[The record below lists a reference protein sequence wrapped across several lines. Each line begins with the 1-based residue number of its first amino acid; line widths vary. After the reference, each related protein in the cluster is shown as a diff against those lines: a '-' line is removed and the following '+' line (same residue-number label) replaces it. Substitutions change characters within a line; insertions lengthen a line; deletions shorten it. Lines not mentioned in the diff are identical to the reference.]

1 LRGANAS
8 QLKDAYQ
15 AGRNAVNQN
24 RKSQQSSAIII
35 AVGVG
40 VVVIVGPYLSQN
52 IWYNVLA
59 IAAWALFVAALSY
72 WWAKRNSR

>member
-1 LRGANAS
+1 MS

-15 AGRNAVNQN
+15 AGRNAVDQN
-24 RKSQQSSAIII
+24 RKSQQSSAIFI

-40 VVVIVGPYLSQN
+40 VVVIVAPYLGQN
-52 IWYNVLA
+52 TWHKAIA
-59 IAAWALFVAALSY
+59 IAASVFFVVALSF